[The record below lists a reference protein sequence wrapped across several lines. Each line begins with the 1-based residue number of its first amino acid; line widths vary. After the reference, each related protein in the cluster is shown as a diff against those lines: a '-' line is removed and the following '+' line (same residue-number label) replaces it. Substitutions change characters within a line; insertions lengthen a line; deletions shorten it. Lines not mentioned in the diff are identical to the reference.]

1 MSFHQ
6 SFDQHSRW
14 RRAFARDLQR
24 LSDWLTQRDLL
35 DPTIQE
41 HLELLRRQVNDDK
54 VMVAF
59 VAEFSRG
66 KSELINALFFADYGR
81 RIMPAS
87 AGRTTMCPTE
97 LGYNADLPPSLRLL
111 PIETRLQS
119 RALVDWRD
127 QLDAWQS
134 FPLDVSNPESL
145 AATMSQVGEVKRVT
159 SEEAGALGFW
169 LEQGGADRSLI
180 GADGLVE
187 VPRWR
192 HALIN
197 IAHPMLRQGLVI
209 LDTPG
214 LNAIG
219 AEPELTVSLLP
230 QAHAILFILGAD
242 TGVTQSDLKI
252 WREHL
257 TPARD
262 SDANRL
268 VVLNKIDTLWDALS
282 SPEQVA
288 AQIHRQVESSAA
300 ILGMNPQRVMAV
312 SAQKGLVGKI
322 QSDRALL
329 NASQLAVL
337 ETALVEGIVGQRRQL
352 LVDTVTDG
360 VARLVKQANQT
371 TKTRIRE
378 LTEQVQELEGLRGKN
393 AAVIRHMQ
401 ARIEQEQLEFE
412 GEGGRIQAIRSIHM
426 KLLRELFKTL
436 GHARFR
442 EEVHR
447 LTDRLREPGLKLG
460 IKKTYEQTFDALRQ
474 LVVQAR
480 TLAEEISS
488 MLSTAFTQL
497 NTDYGLALQLPG
509 LPDMGR
515 YLRELGDIEQS
526 HLRYLGVGQVF
537 KLAQP
542 DFSERLGRALASR
555 LRIVYE
561 SAAND
566 LELWNKS
573 AASQLD
579 TQLRDRRRSYSRRSE
594 SLRRI
599 QEAATD
605 LDARLDELVEQL
617 AALND
622 QSGDLQNM
630 TDAMLETDRDFITQ
644 PLPLPN

>member
-1 MSFHQ
+1 MSFHH
-6 SFDQHSRW
+6 SFDQHSQW

-24 LSDWLTQRDLL
+24 LSDWLEQRDLL
-35 DPTIQE
+35 DPSIQE
-41 HLELLRRQVNDDK
+41 QLELMRRQVNDDK

-66 KSELINALFFADYGR
+66 KSELINALFFAEYGR

-97 LGYNADLPPSLRLL
+97 LGYDPGQPPSLRLL

-127 QLDAWQS
+127 QLDAWVTV
-134 FPLDVSNPESL
+134 PLDVSDPEQL
-145 AATMSQVGEVKRVT
+145 ATTMARVGDVQRVT
-159 SEEAGALGFW
+159 PEQATALGFW
-169 LEQGGADRSLI
+169 LEQGGADRSML

-197 IAHPMLRQGLVI
+197 MAHPMLRKGLVI

-242 TGVTQSDLKI
+242 TGVTQSDLRI

-257 TPARD
+257 TPARE

-288 AQIHRQVESSAA
+288 SQIQRQVQSSAA
-300 ILGMNPQRVMAV
+300 ILGMNPQRVLAV

-322 QSDRALL
+322 QADHSLL
-329 NASQLAVL
+329 EASQLALL
-337 ETALVEGIVGQRRQL
+337 EAALVEGIVGQRQQL

-378 LTEQVQELEGLRGKN
+378 LTEQVQELDGLRGKN
-393 AAVIRHMQ
+393 AAVIRHMC
-401 ARIEQEQLEFE
+401 ARIDQEQHEFE
-412 GEGGRIQAIRSIHM
+412 GEGGRIQAVRSIHM

-460 IKKTYEQTFDALRQ
+460 IRKTYEQTFEALRN

-488 MLSTAFTQL
+488 MLGSAFNQL
-497 NTDYGLALQLPG
+497 NTDYGLSLQLPA

-542 DFSERLGRALASR
+542 EFSERLGRALASR

-566 LELWNKS
+566 LEMWNKS

-579 TQLRDRRRSYSRRSE
+579 TQLRDRRRSYTRRSE

-599 QEAATD
+599 QEAASD
-605 LDARLDELVEQL
+605 LDSRLNELVENL
-617 AALND
+617 AVLND
-622 QSGDLQNM
+622 QSSDLQIM
-630 TDAMLETDRDFITQ
+630 TQAMLETDRDFITQ
-644 PLPLPN
+644 PLPLPI